1 MASQVASTS
10 MQAGSVLQAQ
20 SSQERL
26 RGVVLGTSKAV
37 EVIDPSAV
45 SRAGSQCSTAAP
57 PTPDSSSS
65 STPPLDVRDLATLE
79 EDDDEIMQGM
89 PPVELLRLVVGGGRV
104 SARGQRQR
112 AVTCGWEGHPSFAHE
127 RRPGRRWPSRG
138 SAPRDGPMRHRS
150 ELTGAGIG
158 AWRHSE

>member
-10 MQAGSVLQAQ
+10 MQAQ

-89 PPVELLRLVVGGGRV
+89 PLWNYSGSSLEEVVSLLG
-104 SARGQRQR
+104 
-112 AVTCGWEGHPSFAHE
+112 
-127 RRPGRRWPSRG
+127 G
-138 SAPRDGPMRHRS
+138 SASGQ
-150 ELTGAGIG
+150 
-158 AWRHSE
+158 